1 MTMHD
6 PRKIAK
12 VAKWLGP
19 VCARMH
25 VHHHVRVGV
34 DHCEEGNHATIQRD
48 GMGFLMLLE
57 QDFFALSADMQR
69 TVLVHELAHTYF
81 DEMDASHEA
90 MLSTRLSQ
98 VDASALRQLRLNA
111 EHGVIEKVTRA
122 LAPLMPMPRF

>member
-1 MTMHD
+1 MATHD
-6 PRKIAK
+6 KRRLAK

-25 VHHHVRVGV
+25 VSHQVRVGA
-34 DHCEEGNHATIQRD
+34 DYCDDGNHATIQRD
-48 GMGFLMLLE
+48 GMGFLLLLE
-57 QDFFALSADMQR
+57 QDFFYQPPDLQR

-90 MLSTRLSQ
+90 MLATRLSQ

-122 LAPLMPMPRF
+122 LSPLMPMPRF